1 VILLA
6 AILLTALAAS
16 GLLLLKWRLA
26 AIRLGV
32 PQPAHTAVVEKRVMV
47 HITLTG
53 HSNSATG
60 KYREFAQIRAPR
72 PGHLA

>member
-53 HSNSATG
+53 HSNSGLVGGEGSPART
-60 KYREFAQIRAPR
+60 RLSAPI
-72 PGHLA
+72 P